1 MKLPPLILAT
11 NNAHKVEEIKTLLS
25 EFPCEIL
32 CLSDFPEIP
41 QAIEDG
47 ESFDEN
53 AYKKASHVAKILGL
67 PALADDSGLVVP
79 ALNNEP
85 GIFSARYAG
94 EGASDQENMMKLL
107 HNMENISE
115 RRAFFQCVISLA
127 VPSGPA
133 LTYEGRCEGLL
144 LDSPRGNKGFGYDPI
159 FYVEQFNKTFAEL
172 EGDQK
177 NSLSHRGQALQEMRN
192 ECDKIVRWLQLRL
205 EEEHPS
211 SHEH

>member
-25 EFPCEIL
+25 DFPCEIL

-94 EGASDQENMMKLL
+94 EKASDQDNMMKLL
-107 HNMENISE
+107 HAMEHVTE
-115 RRAFFQCVISLA
+115 RRAYFQCVISLA

-133 LTYEGRCEGLL
+133 LTYEGKCEGLI
-144 LDSPRGNKGFGYDPI
+144 LDAPRGTRGFGYDPV
-159 FYVEQFNKTFAEL
+159 FYVKEFNKTFAEL
-172 EGDQK
+172 EGSQK
-177 NSLSHRGQALQEMRN
+177 NLLSHRGRALREMQE
-192 ECDKIVRWLQLRL
+192 EKDKIVRWLQLRL
-205 EEEHPS
+205 EEEQPEKFH
-211 SHEH
+211 